1 MDVTALASMVTT
13 IILVALIGG
22 IVLLR
27 PIAKRA
33 GLLLEQKLH
42 EKQVPPAMDEVRQ
55 LRERL
60 QLLEDEFRMLNER
73 QHFTEQLLSRSEDRT
88 AQLTR
93 NTTS

>member
-1 MDVTALASMVTT
+1 MDITALASMVTT

-42 EKQVPPAMDEVRQ
+42 EKQAPPADDARQ

-60 QLLEDEFRMLNER
+60 QLLEDEVRMLNER
-73 QHFTEQLLSRSEDRT
+73 QHFTEQLLSRGENRQE
-88 AQLTR
+88 QLTPDV
-93 NTTS
+93 TS